1 MKILFVNNTSSLTG
15 APISCL
21 NIMTNLGDNFI
32 PVFASKEN
40 GPIVEE
46 LNKLGIKS
54 YIVAEKGILGFRY
67 ISDFLNIIKSEKIDL
82 IHLNTL
88 TPFCKYAGIAG
99 FLKRIPIVW
108 AVRENPLISRSRR
121 LRFWLKRLSSKIIF
135 VDKDTKE
142 KLLANEMPDKVDVI
156 YNGVALD
163 RFKPFK
169 SDFLYKTLN
178 INPDEKLAG
187 YIGLITKRKGI
198 EYLIKAIPLIKKM
211 YEGRFKVII
220 IGGCKPN
227 DEGYFSEIKGL
238 ISRLSLEKDIYFTGI
253 LPDVRDALNSL
264 DIVVLPSLEERCSRT
279 LLESIACAKP
289 VAATNVGGTP
299 EIIDNNINGILVE
312 PQNERHLAD
321 AVSKLLSDDELR
333 QKMGMNGRIKAE
345 KLFNIKDNMQKI
357 KNIYLQVGREKCSQ

>member
-1 MKILFVNNTSSLTG
+1 MKILFVNHTASLTG
-15 APISCL
+15 APISCI
-21 NIMTNLGDNFI
+21 NIIANLENDFI
-32 PVFASKEN
+32 PVFASSEN

-67 ISDFLNIIKSEKIDL
+67 IARFLNIIKSEKIDL

-142 KLLANEMPDKVDVI
+142 KLLDKEMSDKADVI

-169 SDFLYKTLN
+169 SDFLFKTLN

-198 EYLIKAIPLIKKM
+198 EYLIKAIPLIKKT
-211 YEGRFKVII
+211 YNEKFKVII
-220 IGGCKPN
+220 IGWHKSG
-227 DEGYFSEIKGL
+227 DEAYFLEIKGL
-238 ISRLSLEKDIYFTGI
+238 IKELSLEKDIYFTGM
-253 LPDVRDALNSL
+253 LSDVRDALNSL

-279 LLESIACAKP
+279 LLESLACAKP

-312 PQNERHLAD
+312 PENEKELAD
-321 AVSKLLSDDELR
+321 AVSRLLSDDGLR

-345 KLFNIKDNMQKI
+345 KLFDIKGNMQKI
-357 KNIYLQVGREKCSQ
+357 KNIYLQVG